1 MNDSVWTSSE
11 MTARAPGHHRATRR
25 RSGRS
30 QVTASYRG
38 IAPRFR
44 HQILLPWTAELAPFY
59 EGSTRFG
66 DDRLQ
71 RTYGAG
77 AGWHYLIRR
86 FHDPATGQFLS
97 VAGRVHCTAICR
109 SDISSVEPRELGE
122 LDRTM

>member
-1 MNDSVWTSSE
+1 MFSDRVAFVLIE
-11 MTARAPGHHRATRR
+11 RG
-25 RSGRS
+25 GR
-30 QVTASYRG
+30 
-38 IAPRFR
+38 
-44 HQILLPWTAELAPFY
+44 H
-59 EGSTRFG
+59 
-66 DDRLQ
+66 
-71 RTYGAG
+71 GAG

>member
-1 MNDSVWTSSE
+1 
-11 MTARAPGHHRATRR
+11 
-25 RSGRS
+25 
-30 QVTASYRG
+30 VTASCRG

-97 VAGRVHCTAICR
+97 VDPQVATTMDSYRYADEDPVNADDPTGQSVNLAGTAAWAVQNLHR
-109 SDISSVEPRELGE
+109 D
-122 LDRTM
+122 